1 MADPVIKQGPDMEQS
16 NLNVGDEPTSFSP
29 DVTTNIKNY
38 RRWDPLNLIKD
49 WIVVGLFV
57 TVLVI
62 DQVSKLV
69 VKSNLTLYESWPEQ
83 GFLRITHGTNR
94 DCIWI
99 VTKSDH
105 FSYCCFNRSNRIHY
119 LLLQ

>member
-38 RRWDPLNLIKD
+38 RRWNPLNLIKD

-62 DQVSKLV
+62 DQVS
-69 VKSNLTLYESWPEQ
+69 
-83 GFLRITHGTNR
+83 
-94 DCIWI
+94 
-99 VTKSDH
+99 
-105 FSYCCFNRSNRIHY
+105 
-119 LLLQ
+119 